1 MDDFNCKLD
10 LFGHRWALVVNNI
23 GRFDVPIIEAQKKVE
38 NKDPFEEK
46 LAYGIV
52 LDDSITL
59 NGDSNTKVPKYAFLT
74 ITGENSKNTVLI
86 SIIKIML

>member
-1 MDDFNCKLD
+1 MPIFPQMGLYFQ
-10 LFGHRWALVVNNI
+10 LVNNI

-52 LDDSITL
+52 LD
-59 NGDSNTKVPKYAFLT
+59 
-74 ITGENSKNTVLI
+74 
-86 SIIKIML
+86 